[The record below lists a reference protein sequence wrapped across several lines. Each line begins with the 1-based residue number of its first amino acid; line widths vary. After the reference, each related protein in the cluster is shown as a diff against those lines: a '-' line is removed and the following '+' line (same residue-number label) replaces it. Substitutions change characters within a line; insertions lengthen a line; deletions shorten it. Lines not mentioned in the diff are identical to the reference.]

1 MPLSCLVFRGELRD
15 DDSYSVRIQVLTPMV
30 FKAPDNFDL
39 ASSWYQ
45 IYQTILCSLLNQL
58 PWFSRLLRSN
68 CSGCRSLCH
77 EQILIPCLSKCIF
90 ILYFLIIQTPLLLNI
105 GSGKEC
111 DEINVSCEEH
121 KMEDQNCP
129 LSDIKQINPF
139 TQLHLNLLEDSWLHF
154 SFFSSCCQ
162 VKPMNYFQYTT
173 LRLPNNTVIHHQW
186 LIGQALSH
194 HDIAIATHI
203 LDHIC
208 PQTESILASYFCI
221 YWYD

>member
-1 MPLSCLVFRGELRD
+1 MNK
-15 DDSYSVRIQVLTPMV
+15 YSFL
-30 FKAPDNFDL
+30 
-39 ASSWYQ
+39 
-45 IYQTILCSLLNQL
+45 LCQDAL
-58 PWFSRLLRSN
+58 
-68 CSGCRSLCH
+68 
-77 EQILIPCLSKCIF
+77 F
-90 ILYFLIIQTPLLLNI
+90 ILFFLIIQTPLLLNI
-105 GSGKEC
+105 RSGKEC
-111 DEINVSCEEH
+111 DEINVSCEEY
-121 KMEDQNCP
+121 KMEN
-129 LSDIKQINPF
+129 QINPF
-139 TQLHLNLLEDSWLHF
+139 TELHFNILEDSRLHF

-221 YWYD
+221 Y